1 MDRIIN
7 YSDLTKAIDKAY
19 NEQKKNNAGTI
30 PEKLGNRNAG
40 KFGISMILAD
50 GRRYNVGDTDTRF
63 TLGELADL
71 PILAQL
77 FSQKPVEEVMQ
88 KMGGCGCSC
97 NQANKEAKE
106 TLKKQHAHLRGLREL
121 SMVEPTGDIDA
132 KMDIMSDTLSNLT
145 GAAPVMDDDLYKA
158 RMDEIRANDTVNEL
172 AAADY
177 FLYDDAALT
186 LDAYA
191 RLHSMQVTAEQLANM
206 GATIVADGV
215 NPTTRAN
222 VFDGVNSAALIAS
235 MAAKGPHKMR
245 RQWLTIT
252 GVPAVCSFGGGF
264 LAIVPGVGAFAAFS
278 PELNEALI
286 PVKAALALKSIFT
299 SLQINAFGSARIV
312 VK

>member
-19 NEQKKNNAGTI
+19 KEFKNNTSGTI

-40 KFGISMILAD
+40 KFGISMILTD

-88 KMGGCGCSC
+88 KMGCGCKC
-97 NQANKEAKE
+97 KPELKQAKE

-132 KMDIMSDTLSNLT
+132 KMDIMSSTLFNLMGT
-145 GAAPVMDDDLYKA
+145 APVMDDELYKA

-172 AAADY
+172 ASAEY

-191 RLHSMQVTAEQLANM
+191 RLHSMQVTTEQLATM
-206 GATIVADGV
+206 GATFAADGV
-215 NPTTRAN
+215 NPGTQAV
-222 VFDGVNSAALIAS
+222 VFDGENSAPLIAS

-245 RQWLTIT
+245 RQWLAIT

-264 LAIVPGVGAFAAFS
+264 LAVVPGVGAFAAFS

-286 PVKAALALKSIFT
+286 PVKAALSLKSIFT

>member
-7 YSDLTKAIDKAY
+7 YSDLTKAIDRAY
-19 NEQKKNNAGTI
+19 NEFKNDTTGTI

-40 KFGISMILAD
+40 KFGISMILSD
-50 GRRYNVGDTDTRF
+50 GRRYNIGDTDTHF
-63 TLGELADL
+63 TLGGLADL

-77 FSQKPVEEVMQ
+77 FSQKPVIEVMR
-88 KMGGCGCSC
+88 KMGGCGCKC
-97 NQANKEAKE
+97 NCDEAKL

-132 KMDIMSDTLSNLT
+132 KMDIMSDTLYNLM
-145 GAAPVMDDDLYKA
+145 GSSAIMDDDLYKT
-158 RMDEIRANDTVNEL
+158 RMDEIRENGTVNEL

-191 RLHSMQVTAEQLANM
+191 RLHSMQITTEQLATM
-206 GATIVADGV
+206 GATIAADGV
-215 NPTTRAN
+215 NPVTSAT
-222 VFDGVNSAALIAS
+222 VFDGENSAPLVAS

-252 GVPAVCSFGGGF
+252 GVPAVSSFGGGF
-264 LAIVPGVGAFAAFS
+264 LAVIPGVGAFAAFS
-278 PELNEALI
+278 PELNDAFI
-286 PVKAALALKSIFT
+286 PVKAAMALKSIFT
-299 SLQINAFGSARIV
+299 SLQINAFGSARTII
-312 VK
+312 K

>member
-7 YSDLTKAIDKAY
+7 YTDLTKAIDKAY
-19 NEQKKNNAGTI
+19 KEFKNNTAGSI

-40 KFGISMILAD
+40 KFGISMVLAD
-50 GRRYNVGDTDTRF
+50 GRRYNAGDTDTRF
-63 TLGELADL
+63 TLGSLADL
-71 PILAQL
+71 PILTQL

-88 KMGGCGCSC
+88 KMGGGCKGNAQC
-97 NQANKEAKE
+97 KIEKE

-121 SMVEPTGDIDA
+121 SMIEPTGDIDA
-132 KMDIMSDTLSNLT
+132 KMDIMSSTLYNLT

-158 RMDEIRANDTVNEL
+158 RMDEIRTNDTVNEL
-172 AAADY
+172 ASAEY

-191 RLHSMQVTAEQLANM
+191 RLHSMQITTEQLANL
-206 GATIVADGV
+206 GATIAADGV
-215 NPTTRAN
+215 NPATRAN
-222 VFDGVNSAALIAS
+222 VFDGKNSAALIAS

-252 GVPAVCSFGGGF
+252 GVPAVSSFGGGF
-264 LAIVPGVGAFAAFS
+264 LAVVPGVGAFAAFS
-278 PELNEALI
+278 PELNEVFI

-299 SLQINAFGSARIV
+299 SLQINAFGSARIEI
-312 VK
+312 K